1 MNFIGV
7 TAAELEG
14 LRADPLLVE
23 QELDVWPRFAEKLEQ
38 AAGKR
43 CGRVYWR
50 GAHGHLYALE
60 LGDLG
65 RGRPSVATVYGF
77 WERFEPRP
85 TEREIDEELFEF
97 VKWVAEVAGPPS
109 VEDVEKVARYAGILL

>member
-1 MNFIGV
+1 MTFIVPGV
-7 TAAELEG
+7 TELSA

-23 QELDVWPRFAEKLEQ
+23 QELDVWPRMARGIEQ
-38 AAGKR
+38 ALGMR

-50 GAHGHLYALE
+50 GTHGHLYALE

-65 RGRPSVATVYGF
+65 RGLPSTATVFGF

-85 TEREIDEELFEF
+85 AEREIDADLLEF
-97 VKWVAEVAGPPS
+97 VKWVAEVGGPPS
-109 VEDVEKVARYAGILL
+109 VEDVEKVAKFAGL